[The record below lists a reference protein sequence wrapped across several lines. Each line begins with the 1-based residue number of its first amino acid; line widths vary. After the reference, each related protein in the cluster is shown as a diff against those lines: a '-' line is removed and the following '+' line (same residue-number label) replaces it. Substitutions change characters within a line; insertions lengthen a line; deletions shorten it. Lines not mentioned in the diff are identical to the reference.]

1 MLQKEFEERTKLSVT
16 EEEFN
21 GVNALYMACGD
32 DIDKD
37 VFCKLYISFDGRL
50 ELLHK
55 IERNYQQAKEEIV
68 EKNLLLDEAK
78 EIRDDTADTV
88 IQIEK
93 DVLNGE
99 SEEHCAGRLNN
110 LAFWL
115 VGKRGVITRKVKQNT
130 QLTSDE
136 VDYVIGNL
144 K

>member
-1 MLQKEFEERTKLSVT
+1 MLRKEFEERTKLSMT

-37 VFCKLYISFDGRL
+37 AFCKLYMSFDGRL

-68 EKNLLLDEAK
+68 EKKLLLDEAL
-78 EIRDDTADTV
+78 EIKNDVADIV
-88 IQIEK
+88 VQIEK
-93 DVLNGE
+93 NLLNGE
-99 SEEHCAGRLNN
+99 SEEFCADRLNN

-115 VGKRGVITRKVKQNT
+115 VGKKGVITRKVKQNIP
-130 QLTSDE
+130 LTSDE
-136 VDYVIGNL
+136 TDYVIGNL

>member
-1 MLQKEFEERTKLSVT
+1 MLQKEFEERTKLCMT

-99 SEEHCAGRLNN
+99 SEEYCAGRLNN

-115 VGKRGVITRKVKQNT
+115 VGKRGAITRKVKQNI

>member
-1 MLQKEFEERTKLSVT
+1 MLQKEFEERTKLSMT
-16 EEEFN
+16 QEEFN
-21 GVNALYMACGD
+21 RVNALYMACGD

-55 IERNYQQAKEEIV
+55 IERNYQQAKEEIA
-68 EKNLLLDEAK
+68 EKKLLLDEAQ
-78 EIRDDTADTV
+78 EIKNDVADTV
-88 IQIEK
+88 VQVER
-93 DVLNGE
+93 DVLEGE
-99 SEEHCAGRLNN
+99 GRIDCASKLDR

-115 VGKRGVITRKVKQNT
+115 VGKKGVITRKVKQNM